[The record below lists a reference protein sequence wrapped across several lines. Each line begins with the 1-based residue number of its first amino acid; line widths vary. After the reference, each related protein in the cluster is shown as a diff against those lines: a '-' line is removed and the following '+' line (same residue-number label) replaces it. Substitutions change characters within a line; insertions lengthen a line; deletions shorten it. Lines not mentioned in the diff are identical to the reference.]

1 MLNENLC
8 DRPVCVLTIAAAE
21 LSLCCIYSDNININT
36 WCELWRHKYSL
47 TE

>member
-8 DRPVCVLTIAAAE
+8 DKPVRVLAITVAE
-21 LSLCCIYSDNININT
+21 ISLCCIYSDNIHMNI
-36 WCELWRHKYSL
+36 WCELRRHKYSL

>member
-8 DRPVCVLTIAAAE
+8 DRPVRVLAIAAAE
-21 LSLCCIYSDNININT
+21 ISLCCIYSDNINMNT
-36 WCELWRHKYSL
+36 WCELRRHKYSL